1 VPRANYPQDYIKACF
16 DAWYLNGRPTTPSGI
31 KRIIPISPNGKA
43 PSTATINRWVVNGM
57 WDIIADEMD
66 VKALSIVDDG
76 LINKKAQMLLRH
88 QEDAIKLANK
98 AHDYLLKEGFDSA
111 SAAVQAYFKA
121 TEEQRKTAGFSDLLE
136 RMEKM
141 SNNEVERLIV
151 EKFNRIKENDQI
163 IEIESEDI
171 GEENETED

>member
-1 VPRANYPQDYIKACF
+1 
-16 DAWYLNGRPTTPSGI
+16 
-31 KRIIPISPNGKA
+31 
-43 PSTATINRWVVNGM
+43 
-57 WDIIADEMD
+57 
-66 VKALSIVDDG
+66 VDDG